1 VSLFDGA
8 VASLQLH
15 RAKLCQSGLA
25 VRKAHIHP
33 TLERTAQS
41 FYGTLNFACRSVSP
55 AGATSGDVHFG
66 SLILNLIF
74 AALYYIK
81 SR

>member
-1 VSLFDGA
+1 MHRAWIRRPPVSLFDGA

-33 TLERTAQS
+33 TLERKPKNENKLS
-41 FYGTLNFACRSVSP
+41 FLSQFSFARY
-55 AGATSGDVHFG
+55 
-66 SLILNLIF
+66 I
-74 AALYYIK
+74 ALKY
-81 SR
+81 

>member
-1 VSLFDGA
+1 MYILQFECDNQLWLSRIYMDGA

-33 TLERTAQS
+33 TLERKPKNENKLS
-41 FYGTLNFACRSVSP
+41 FLSQFSFARYNSVVISE
-55 AGATSGDVHFG
+55 
-66 SLILNLIF
+66 SL
-74 AALYYIK
+74 
-81 SR
+81 